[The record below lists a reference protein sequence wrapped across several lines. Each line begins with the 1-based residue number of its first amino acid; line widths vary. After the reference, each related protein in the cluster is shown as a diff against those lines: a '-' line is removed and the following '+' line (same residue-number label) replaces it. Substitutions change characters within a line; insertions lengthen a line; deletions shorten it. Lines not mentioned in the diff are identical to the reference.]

1 MYTSSCLGWFVTG
14 SIKKECHCPRA
25 VVLPQVDEA
34 NLTELEEALEGWGS
48 SLQLLKPHL
57 ALGHMDSASK
67 NVEASF
73 PAPANDAKQSIIFL
87 WFHWIVSIF

>member
-1 MYTSSCLGWFVTG
+1 MYIYIRIQYTSSCLGWFVTG

-48 SLQLLKPHL
+48 SATPGRRENHPESQNIP
-57 ALGHMDSASK
+57 
-67 NVEASF
+67 
-73 PAPANDAKQSIIFL
+73 
-87 WFHWIVSIF
+87 